1 MIIKT
6 IVRARKSLFLTAVFA
21 TLIGIASTACSEG
34 IIIDHTCTDINQIP
48 EYWIDQAKDLFK
60 VSYGHTSHGS
70 QLVTGMD
77 MVINEHGPLY
87 DYERVT
93 SSCLF
98 DGAFLCDRYPSGDLG
113 NPDRTT
119 WAQSTRDLL
128 NNTNNDRNL
137 ILWSW
142 CGQHDTTQLNINLYL
157 TQMNQL
163 ELDYP
168 DVTFVYMTGHLN
180 GGSGPP
186 DGNTFL
192 RNEQIRQYCLQNN
205 KILFDFAD
213 IESWDPDGND
223 HRDDD
228 DSCNWCADW
237 CNTHTCSSCDSCAH
251 SHCFNCYQKGKAFW
265 WMMARIAGWNTGN
278 ISTTST
284 MAPTSSSTS
293 TIESSRDNCALLK
306 IYSADSEEIEILR
319 NVRDT
324 VLNQTHTG
332 KELIRLYYVW
342 SPVIIKAM
350 EEDEVCKGD
359 VKEMIDEMLQLIE
372 EGIE

>member
-1 MIIKT
+1 
-6 IVRARKSLFLTAVFA
+6 
-21 TLIGIASTACSEG
+21 
-34 IIIDHTCTDINQIP
+34 
-48 EYWIDQAKDLFK
+48 
-60 VSYGHTSHGS
+60 
-70 QLVTGMD
+70 MD

-87 DYERVT
+87 NYDRVT

-98 DGAFLCDRYPSGDLG
+98 DGEFLCDRYPSGDLG

-128 NNTNNDRNL
+128 NNANNDRNL
-137 ILWSW
+137 IIWSW

-213 IESWDPDGND
+213 IESWDPEGND

-228 DSCNWCADW
+228 DACHWCTNW
-237 CNTHTCSSCDSCAH
+237 CNTHSCSSCESCAH

-265 WMMARIAGWNTGN
+265 WMMARIAGWNAG
-278 ISTTST
+278 STTT
-284 MAPTSSSTS
+284 TSSMATISST
-293 TIESSRDNCALLK
+293 TTTVESFRDNCALLN
-306 IYSADSEEIEILR
+306 IYDEDSEDIELLR
-319 NVRDT
+319 YVRDN
-324 VLNQTHTG
+324 VLNQTPTG
-332 KELIRLYYVW
+332 QALIRLYYEW
-342 SPVIIKAM
+342 SPVIVNVM
-350 EEDEVCKGD
+350 EKDENFREEL
-359 VKEMIDEMLQLIE
+359 KEIIDEIVLLIE
-372 EGIE
+372 EGN